1 MPEGTAHHPATFLT
15 MRTVAA
21 LVVLATFAVARPASA
36 DLTAFVG
43 ANQTPA
49 NRTVTG
55 AALGLSLII
64 IGFEVEYASTSEDQE
79 AAAPALTTGMVNMH
93 VQTPFG
99 ISGLQFYG
107 TVGGGG
113 YRERLGDR
121 QETSFGANVGGG
133 VKISIAGPLRV
144 RFDYRLFT
152 LRGAPLHGKPQRL
165 YAGLNLAF

>member
-1 MPEGTAHHPATFLT
+1 MSSLRRVAAFAFLT
-15 MRTVAA
+15 T
-21 LVVLATFAVARPASA
+21 LAVARPASA

-43 ANQTPA
+43 ANLTPA
-49 NRTVTG
+49 NRTVAG
-55 AALGLSLII
+55 AAIGLSLII
-64 IGFEVEYASTSEDQE
+64 IGFEVEYASTSENPE

-107 TVGGGG
+107 TFGGGG

-152 LRGAPLHGKPQRL
+152 LKGAPLHRKPQRL

>member
-1 MPEGTAHHPATFLT
+1 MPAEKAHHPAESSR
-15 MRTVAA
+15 MRPVAA
-21 LVVLATFAVARPASA
+21 LLFLTAFALARPASA
-36 DLTAFVG
+36 DLTAFIG

-55 AALGLSLII
+55 AAIGFSLLI
-64 IGFEVEYASTSEDQE
+64 IGFEFEYATTSENAE
-79 AAAPALTTGMVNMH
+79 ADAPALRTGMINMH
-93 VQTPFG
+93 VQTPFS

-107 TVGGGG
+107 TFGAGG

-133 VKISIAGPLRV
+133 VKISVAGPVRV

-152 LRGAPLHGKPQRL
+152 LRGAPLQSKPQRL